1 MSIIRAG
8 KIQKLDGTPP
18 TLADLGIIGNGDSNG
33 HVSGLGDLVDVDFST
48 VATDGQLLHYDQSTG
63 FWVPRDNQYQVTL
76 ADVLQYEG
84 DISITESQI
93 SNLQSYLTSVSF
105 NDLTSTPTTLAGYGI
120 TDTFFSGSYL
130 DLTNIPAFAT
140 VATSGSYNDLLNK
153 PTIPSDINDL
163 SNVNTSGVSV
173 GQVLKWNGVNWV
185 PGNDSAG
192 GAGASGIDSAAAI
205 TLITDTVDTAYV
217 QARETPQDFA
227 YSSLTGAPNV
237 LDSADVATIA
247 GGLSGLDSTGV
258 ISLVD
263 SAYVQTRETPSL
275 WTESAGDVYR
285 LTGNVG
291 IGTAPLANRGLHVKE
306 TGSAVAILAETGFA
320 NTSISFK
327 NSEQNEGTNI
337 TAAGSSELKFYVQSN
352 NSATV
357 QAGGFRVNGQLNA
370 YVGTGNTSPVYAS
383 VGTSGYTGDVS
394 TLEVGEISNPADKN
408 FLRCRIAGTGD
419 TEFSLRGDGQA
430 YADGNWNGGGAD
442 YAEYFEWS
450 DGNPNDSDRRGIT
463 VVLDSNMIRPALIT
477 DDAAYIIGA
486 VSATPVVTGDGEY
499 HKWHGKY
506 LEDSF
511 GDYQILNG
519 ERILNPLF
527 DSTLEYIPREARSEW
542 APIGLLGKLIIRANQ
557 PTGDRWIKLRDLSD
571 SVEEWLVR

>member
-1 MSIIRAG
+1 MSRIRVG
-8 KIQKLDGTPP
+8 KIEKLDGNAP

-33 HVSGLGDLVDVDFST
+33 HVSGLTDLVDVDFSIPPVGNQILSYDSASSFWKPVDLDYT
-48 VATDGQLLHYDQSTG
+48 VTLQDVT
-63 FWVPRDNQYQVTL
+63 QYQ
-76 ADVLQYEG
+76 
-84 DISITESQI
+84 
-93 SNLQSYLTSVSF
+93 SNLQITEGQITDLQTYLTSVAFS
-105 NDLTSTPTTLAGYGI
+105 DLTSTPTTVSGYGI
-120 TDTFFSGSYL
+120 TDAFDGNYSSL
-130 DLTNIPAFAT
+130 SNIPSFAT
-140 VATSGSYNDLLNK
+140 VATSGSFTDLLNK
-153 PTIPSDINDL
+153 PGLGNLTD
-163 SNVNTSGVSV
+163 VTTTGVTA
-173 GQVLKWNGVNWV
+173 GQVLKWSGSQWQ
-185 PGNDSAG
+185 PANDSAG
-192 GAGASGIDSAAAI
+192 AAGGVDSAAVT
-205 TLITDTVDTAYV
+205 TLITATVDSAYV

-227 YSSLTGAPNV
+227 YGSLTGVPNV

-258 ISLVD
+258 ISLID
-263 SAYVQTRETPSL
+263 SAYVQTRESPSL

-291 IGTAPLANRGLHVKE
+291 IGTAPLANRGLHIKE
-306 TGSAVAILAETGFA
+306 TGSSVAILAETGFA

-327 NSEQNEGTNI
+327 NNAQNEGTNI
-337 TAAGSSELKFYVQSN
+337 TAAGSSELKFYVQSY

-370 YVGTGNTSPVYAS
+370 YVGTGNTSPIYAS

-394 TLEVGEISNPADKN
+394 TLEVGEIPNPADKN
-408 FLRCRIAGTGD
+408 FLRCRISGTGD

-450 DGNPNDSDRRGIT
+450 DGNSNDSDRRGIT
-463 VVLDSNMIRPALIT
+463 VVLDSDMIRPALIS
-477 DDAAYIIGA
+477 DSAAYIIGA
-486 VSATPVVTGDGEY
+486 VSATPSVTGGGEY
-499 HKWHGKY
+499 HKWQGKY

-511 GDYQILNG
+511 GNYQLLND
-519 ERILNPLF
+519 EKVLSPLY

-542 APIGLLGKLIIRANQ
+542 APIGLLGRLRIRKNQ
-557 PTGDRWIKLRDLSD
+557 PVGDRWIKLQDLGD